1 MFLLEDASG
10 DGHVDID
17 EYVALYT
24 ALGLTAAQCREAFRR
39 VQKEDA
45 GEVTKEKFDEL
56 WEQYFHSENIDAPG
70 NYIFGKF
77 DF

>member
-10 DGHVDID
+10 DGHVDME

-24 ALGLTAAQCREAFRR
+24 ALGLAAPQCREAFRR
-39 VQKEDA
+39 VQKDDA

-56 WEQYFHSENIDAPG
+56 WEQYFHSENHEAPG